1 MTATRRIVAW
11 TSRTL
16 DGYTSG
22 PDGPAGDT
30 RFYEH
35 TEAAADR

>member
-1 MTATRRIVAW
+1 MTTTRRIVDW
-11 TSRTL
+11 TSVTL

-30 RFYEH
+30 WPHERSPGP
-35 TEAAADR
+35 